1 MRQRAIGFI
10 VTAVFLVVGMVAG
23 QGIAAAQ
30 AIHEGQ
36 RDGRV
41 GVAPAPPRPLPPPPN
56 PQFGVGV
63 QRPIGPGRPFGH
75 RPFTPAV
82 IGVPVYVPWPVS
94 AGYGDSFQSVTPYD
108 PGMYYQGTYYPS
120 MYYPGTYYAPPA
132 ESIAP
137 PPPPPPPSVVEHETG
152 RYELRGDGVAAPYQ
166 WVWIPNP
173 PPPPPSHP
181 PAASPVPPVPSAPPG
196 PSVASD
202 EVYRFTDD
210 QGVIHWTDRW
220 DSIPDRYR
228 KQAKRLPL

>member
-1 MRQRAIGFI
+1 MRQRVFSCT
-10 VTAVFLVVGMVAG
+10 VTAVFLAVGIVAW
-23 QGIAAAQ
+23 QGVATAQ
-30 AIHEGQ
+30 AIHDGH

-41 GVAPAPPRPLPPPPN
+41 GVAPPPPRPLPPPPN

-63 QRPIGPGRPFGH
+63 HRPVGPGRPFGH
-75 RPFTPAV
+75 RPFAPSV
-82 IGVPVYVPWPVS
+82 IGVPVYVPFPVS
-94 AGYGDSFQSVTPYD
+94 SGYGDSFQVVPYD
-108 PGMYYQGTYYPS
+108 AGIYYQGMYYPSTYS
-120 MYYPGTYYAPPA
+120 APPTQ
-132 ESIAP
+132 SIAP
-137 PPPPPPPSVVEHETG
+137 PPPPPPPSVVEHDAG
-152 RYELRGDGVAAPYQ
+152 RYELRGDGAATPYQ

-173 PPPPPSHP
+173 PPPPPSSP
-181 PAASPVPPVPSAPPG
+181 PVAAPVPPVPSARPG